1 MTGGQTMRPSRR
13 RDTHSC
19 RFSGSSRP
27 TATGSLLTWP
37 VAGCRKDAAS
47 TFVSRNASLPTDAVL
62 SYRCDLG
69 IQGYRARNAVIAEN
83 VQSRLKTY
91 RRNSVGEC
99 PLTAVRLPHC
109 VNIDVFTDGGNCVR
123 LS

>member
-1 MTGGQTMRPSRR
+1 MRLSRGPEHGR
-13 RDTHSC
+13 CWISRV
-19 RFSGSSRP
+19 SRP
-27 TATGSLLTWP
+27 AALVSLLTWP

-109 VNIDVFTDGGNCVR
+109 VNIDVFTDRGNCVR
-123 LS
+123 IS